1 MRYPAA
7 EKLEIIRLVE
17 QSRLPVRRTLDKLG
31 VLPARFYRWD
41 DRYQSGGYEAL
52 KDRPPRPKQV
62 WNRIPDDVRGRV
74 LRLALDAPELSPRE
88 LATRFIDTEGYF
100 VSEASVYRLLKA
112 HDLITSPAF
121 VVIKAAD
128 AFKDK
133 TVRPNQLWQTD
144 FTYLK
149 VIGWGWFYLSTIL
162 DDFSRYIIAW
172 KLCTTMRTE
181 DVTDTL
187 ELALKAS
194 GCDQAKVVHK
204 PRLLSDNGS
213 SYLSGDLAE
222 WLDNQS
228 MEHVRG
234 APSHPQTQGKIERW
248 HQTLKNRI
256 LLENYYLPGDLE
268 AQLGAFVEHYN
279 HRRYHESLNNLTPA
293 DVYFGR
299 GQTILLERERIKRK
313 TIEHR
318 RLQHR
323 DAAGLPGRPD
333 AGGRRPEQLQF
344 QPLVRSQQRQR
355 CAQLLDRGP
364 VEDRSRLVAGE
375 EERRHY
381 RRCFDARGTGA
392 RPDREAARVH
402 RPGNLHDGRHHRECP
417 FQSAASPGPR
427 RRAPITARSRIS
439 HLPAGPSGPRRWSAT
454 ALKRGASLTLS
465 GRRPSAASEGA
476 GNPRQAQGGS
486 SSSPGARATS

>member
-7 EKLEIIRLVE
+7 KTLEIIRLVE

-31 VLPARFYRWD
+31 ILSPAREIDTDGTNRYQSGGYEFLTARRSDAARVEEVLDKLGVLPARFYRWY

-88 LATRFIDTEGYF
+88 LATRFIDTDGYF

-121 VVIKAAD
+121 VVITAAD

-213 SYLSGDLAE
+213 SYISGDLAE
-222 WLDNQS
+222 WLDDQS

-234 APSHPQTQGKIERW
+234 APYHPQTQGQIERW

-323 DAAGLPGRPD
+323 DAAAENYQPGE
-333 AGGRRPEQLQF
+333 PEP
-344 QPLVRSQQRQR
+344 PL
-355 CAQLLDRGP
+355 L
-364 VEDRSRLVAGE
+364 
-375 EERRHY
+375 
-381 RRCFDARGTGA
+381 
-392 RPDREAARVH
+392 
-402 RPGNLHDGRHHRECP
+402 
-417 FQSAASPGPR
+417 
-427 RRAPITARSRIS
+427 
-439 HLPAGPSGPRRWSAT
+439 
-454 ALKRGASLTLS
+454 
-465 GRRPSAASEGA
+465 
-476 GNPRQAQGGS
+476 
-486 SSSPGARATS
+486 